1 MSDVI
6 NLLTQGLS
14 KPYFQKILKNLDIS
28 NKQNADTICKYIL
41 VEQAEFNIK
50 NSTKEGKIK
59 VLVWLSNYFDD
70 KKSFREMTK
79 EDILSYLN
87 NLRKPQGQDN
97 GWINSYNNRQMIFLK
112 FFKWLYNQD
121 QTDNRERKTPACMS
135 GIKRLIKR
143 EKSSYKP
150 SDIWDERDMAVFL
163 KYCPNK
169 RDRCYFALGFDM
181 SARPHEIL
189 SLRIKDIKFCVTE
202 WNKQYVE
209 VKIPDGK
216 TGSRITVLIDSIPYL
231 KEWLLEHPHSS
242 NPDSYVFIIK
252 NGSRLTYDGLASRC
266 IYYEKNYYPSLLSD
280 SSTINTDVSDKA
292 IIRNLLTKPWNLYV
306 LRHSALTKK
315 SQFLTEANLRSHAGW
330 TASSKMPQVYVH
342 LNGEHNNA
350 ILERYGIVTKEVSEK
365 ETMLKSIECPN
376 CQEVNKRESKL
387 CHRCRMILSY
397 DSYVEVRNEDLNKIQ
412 KLETDME
419 SLKIGMNKIMS
430 LIQMIPSL
438 SYIKPEILLSKKP

>member
-1 MSDVI
+1 
-6 NLLTQGLS
+6 
-14 KPYFQKILKNLDIS
+14 
-28 NKQNADTICKYIL
+28 
-41 VEQAEFNIK
+41 
-50 NSTKEGKIK
+50 
-59 VLVWLSNYFDD
+59 
-70 KKSFREMTK
+70 
-79 EDILSYLN
+79 
-87 NLRKPQGQDN
+87 
-97 GWINSYNNRQMIFLK
+97 MIFLK
-112 FFKWLYNQD
+112 FFKWLYNQN
-121 QTDNRERKTPACMS
+121 QADNRERKIPPCMI
-135 GIKRLIKR
+135 GVKRISKR

-150 SDIWDERDMAVFL
+150 SDKWDERDVSIFL
-163 KYCPNK
+163 RYCPNK
-169 RDRCYFALGFDM
+169 RDRCYYSMAFDM

-202 WNKQYVE
+202 CNKHYVE

-242 NPDSYVFIIK
+242 NPDSYIFIIK

-266 IYYEKNYYPSLLSD
+266 IYYQKSYYPSLLSE
-280 SSTINTDVSDKA
+280 SSTIQVDISDKA

-350 ILERYGIVTKEVSEK
+350 ILEKYGIVTKELREK
-365 ETMLKSIECPN
+365 ETMLKSLECPN
-376 CQEVNKRESKL
+376 CQEINIRDSKV
-387 CHRCRMILSY
+387 CHQCKMILSY
-397 DSYVEVRNEDLNKIQ
+397 DSYVEVRNEDQSKIR

-419 SLKIGMNKIMS
+419 SLKTGMSKIIS
-430 LIQMIPSL
+430 LIQLNPSL
-438 SYIKPEILLSKKP
+438 SYIKPEILLSKKY

>member
-6 NLLTQGLS
+6 DQITKELS
-14 KPYFQKILKNLDIS
+14 KPYFRRILTNLGIS
-28 NKQNADTICKYIL
+28 HAENAETICRYIL
-41 VEQAEFNIK
+41 VEQAEINIK

-59 VLVWLSNYFDD
+59 VLVWLSNYFNN
-70 KKSFREMTK
+70 KKRFQDITK

-87 NLRKPQGQDN
+87 SLRKPQGQEN
-97 GWINSYNNRQMIFLK
+97 GWINTYNNRQMIFLK

-121 QTDNRERKTPACMS
+121 ESDNRQRMTPPCMT
-135 GIKRLIKR
+135 GVKRLSKK
-143 EKSSYKP
+143 ENTVYKP
-150 SDIWDERDMAVFL
+150 SDIWDERDIAVFL

-169 RDRCYFALGFDM
+169 RDRCYYAMAFDT

-189 SLRIKDIKFCVTE
+189 SLRFKDIKFCVTE
-202 WNKQYVE
+202 DNKQYVE
-209 VKIPDGK
+209 AKIPDGK
-216 TGSRITVLIDSIPYL
+216 TGPRVTVLINSIPYL

-242 NPDSYVFIIK
+242 NPDSYIYITK
-252 NGSRLTYDGLASRC
+252 NGPKLTYDGLASRC
-266 IYYEKNYYPSLLSD
+266 AYYEKNYYPSLLSD
-280 SSTINTDVSDKA
+280 SSTIQVDISDKA

-350 ILERYGIVTKEVSEK
+350 ILEKYGIVTKEVKEK
-365 ETMLKSIECPN
+365 ETILKGIECPN
-376 CQEVNKRESKL
+376 CQELNKRDSKI
-387 CHRCRMILSY
+387 CHQCRMVLSY
-397 DSYVEVRNEDLNKIQ
+397 HSYVEVRSEDLDKIK
-412 KLETDME
+412 KLQTDME

-430 LIQMIPSL
+430 LIQLNPSL
-438 SYIKPEILLSKKP
+438 SYIKPEILMNKKV

>member
-1 MSDVI
+1 MSEVI
-6 NLLTQGLS
+6 DQITIGLS
-14 KPYFQKILKNLDIS
+14 KPYFQKILKNLYIS
-28 NKQNADTICKYIL
+28 HKENADTICKYIL
-41 VEQAEFNIK
+41 VEQAEINIK

-59 VLVWLSNYFDD
+59 VLVWLSSYLDN
-70 KKSFREMTK
+70 KKRFQDMTK

-87 NLRKPQGQDN
+87 NVRKPQGQGN
-97 GWINSYNNRQMIFLK
+97 GWVNSYNNRQMIFLK

-121 QTDNRERKTPACMS
+121 QADNRERKTPSCMM
-135 GIKRLIKR
+135 GVKRLSKK

-150 SDIWDERDMAVFL
+150 SDIWDERDISIFL

-169 RDRCYFALGFDM
+169 RDRCYYSMAFDM

-189 SLRIKDIKFCVTE
+189 SLRIKDIKFCVTDN
-202 WNKQYVE
+202 NKHYVE

-216 TGSRITVLIDSIPYL
+216 TGSRVTVLINSIPYL

-242 NPDSYVFIIK
+242 NPDSYIFIIK
-252 NGSRLTYDGLASRC
+252 NGSRLTYEGLASRC
-266 IYYEKNYYPSLLSD
+266 TYYEKNFYKSLLSD
-280 SSTINTDVSDKA
+280 SSTIHVPVSDKA
-292 IIRNLLTKPWNLYV
+292 IIGNLLTKPWNLYV

-350 ILERYGIVTKEVSEK
+350 ILEKYGIVTKDEREK
-365 ETMLKSIECPN
+365 ETILKGIECPN
-376 CQEVNKRESKL
+376 CQEINKRESKL
-387 CHRCRMILSY
+387 CHQCRMILSY

-430 LIQMIPSL
+430 LIQLNPIL
-438 SYIKPEILLSKKP
+438 AHIKPEILLNKKK